1 MANTLTVYFKNG
13 NKLKFY
19 NAEKQEIVNGNVL
32 LVDEGEVRY
41 LINFNEVLYTCGE
54 EYDA

>member
-1 MANTLTVYFKNG
+1 MAKTLTVYFKNG
-13 NKLKFY
+13 KKMTFY
-19 NAEKQEIVNGNVL
+19 NSESSEIVNGNVL
-32 LVDEGEVRY
+32 LVDEGDYRY